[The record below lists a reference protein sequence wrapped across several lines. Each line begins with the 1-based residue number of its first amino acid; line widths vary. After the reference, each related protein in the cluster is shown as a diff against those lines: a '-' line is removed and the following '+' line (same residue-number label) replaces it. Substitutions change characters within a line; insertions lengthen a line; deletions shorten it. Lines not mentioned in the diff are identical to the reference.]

1 MSTTTKTCV
10 IKRTGRR
17 ATGALVDLPS
27 GKRVRLNPTGS
38 HVHELEPADIDVL
51 RAWPDTVVYVREEP
65 ALQPE
70 RRSDRR
76 IVPTETAT
84 TKAVSEPAPEPKPKD
99 RKTGKSSA
107 GK

>member
-10 IKRTGRR
+10 IQRTGRR
-17 ATGALVDLPS
+17 ATSAIVDLPS
-27 GKRVRLNPTGS
+27 GKRVRLNATGS

-51 RAWPDTVVYVREEP
+51 RAWPDTIVRVREEP
-65 ALQPE
+65 ALPAE

-76 IVPTETAT
+76 IVPTE
-84 TKAVSEPAPEPKPKD
+84 AVDVPAEPAPAPKPKD